1 MLGMASH
8 YQIIYLKILMIS
20 TTLFFALPIVLAP
33 LHWARLM
40 QWQIPEDT
48 HLVQYF
54 GRCLG
59 VFILIVEWLMWRASF
74 FAEAVPTT
82 FQVLFGVFGGM
93 LLLHTYG
100 AIKKIQ
106 PITET
111 LEIGFWLLLLIIN
124 TLCYPIS
131 TPR

>member
-1 MLGMASH
+1 MLGMASQ
-8 YQIIYLKILMIS
+8 YQTIYLKIFMIS

-33 LHWARLM
+33 LHWAKLM

-48 HLVQYF
+48 HLALYF

-74 FAEAVPTT
+74 FAEAATTT

-93 LLLHTYG
+93 LLLHIYG

-131 TPR
+131 TSL